1 MKKIVKAI
9 LITALAALCLTA
21 CGGEKGG
28 GNELEPKE
36 PSKKLTENTIEAT
49 IELDTGDEI
58 VLELYPDLA
67 PETVENFVDLAEDG
81 FYDGTIFH
89 RVIEDFVIQGG
100 GYDENLREQ
109 KADTITGEFEENG
122 FKNDLS
128 HTRGVISMARL
139 GTDYD
144 SASSQFFIVVQDALH
159 LDGKYAAFGRVVEG
173 LDVVD
178 DIASVRTAEVASSG
192 MQDVP
197 TEPIIIDTI
206 TIDDS
211 GASAS
216 GDKDK
221 DKESSS
227 KRDKDD
233 DKTSSSSRD
242 EDDEDEDRT
251 SGSSSSST
259 NRANSGTSGSS
270 SGLPG
275 SSGSGNTS
283 QSGTDEEDDEPIAG
297 SSSYYNPG
305 SSSGGSSSTSG
316 GSSSNSSSSSDDF
329 DSLDEDAIR
338 ALLEGADDSAL

>member
-1 MKKIVKAI
+1 MKKIIKAI
-9 LITALAALCLTA
+9 AIAALAAVCLTA

-28 GNELEPKE
+28 GNELQAKE
-36 PSKKLTENTIEAT
+36 PSRKLTENTIEAT

-89 RVIEDFVIQGG
+89 RVIDGFVIQGG

-109 KADTITGEFEENG
+109 KADNIVGEFEENG

-159 LDGKYAAFGRVVEG
+159 LDGKYAAFGRVTEG
-173 LDVVD
+173 MDVVD

-197 TEPIIIDTI
+197 VEPIIIDRI
-206 TIDDS
+206 TIDGS
-211 GASAS
+211 T
-216 GDKDK
+216 DKTDK
-221 DKESSS
+221 TEKTDKT
-227 KRDKDD
+227 DKTDKSDDNDIDIDVPDFDD
-233 DKTSSSSRD
+233 DTNETETDRDSNLTSPI
-242 EDDEDEDRT
+242 DDED
-251 SGSSSSST
+251 
-259 NRANSGTSGSS
+259 
-270 SGLPG
+270 
-275 SSGSGNTS
+275 
-283 QSGTDEEDDEPIAG
+283 EDDEPIAG
-297 SSSYYNPG
+297 SSSHYNPG
-305 SSSGGSSSTSG
+305 SSSDSG
-316 GSSSNSSSSSDDF
+316 
-329 DSLDEDAIR
+329 LTPEEEEAIR
-338 ALLEGADDSAL
+338 KMLEQSESNQV